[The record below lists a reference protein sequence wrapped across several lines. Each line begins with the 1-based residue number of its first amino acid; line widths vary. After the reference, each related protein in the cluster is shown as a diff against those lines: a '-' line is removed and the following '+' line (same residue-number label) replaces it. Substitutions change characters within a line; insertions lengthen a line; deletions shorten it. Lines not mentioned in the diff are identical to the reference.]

1 MEEIQSDL
9 EILKNLPEE
18 KEERRLVLG
27 EIKEKYQLPKYFKV
41 TQTIDAIRHL

>member
-1 MEEIQSDL
+1 MLLL
-9 EILKNLPEE
+9 EYKPERSPEE